1 MEENKKVV
9 RVSLDLR
16 HVVDTVYACAH
27 AAALR
32 GDISDVSLAG
42 IGERETLLTV
52 CRNVLAGAAFVM
64 APALTDTNV
73 NDRADDAPDGT
84 YSGPVVVTFD
94 IAVAD
99 GADVAQVYSVL
110 HTLAVAGL
118 LAAVTPA
125 EASAAAVD
133 AHAAAL
139 ERLRRITST
148 LRLGLPSTLRP
159 AI

>member
-16 HVVDTVYACAH
+16 HIIDTVYACAH

-32 GDISDVSLAG
+32 GDISDAGLAG
-42 IGERETLLTV
+42 TAERETLLAV

-64 APALTDTNV
+64 APALTATNV

-84 YSGPVVVTFD
+84 YSGPAVVTVD

-99 GADVAQVYSVL
+99 GADVAQVYAVL
-110 HTLAVAGL
+110 QSLAVAGL

-125 EASAAAVD
+125 ESSRQAVD

-139 ERLRRITST
+139 ESLRRITST
-148 LRLGLPSTLRP
+148 LRFGLPTTIRP

>member
-1 MEENKKVV
+1 
-9 RVSLDLR
+9 
-16 HVVDTVYACAH
+16 
-27 AAALR
+27 
-32 GDISDVSLAG
+32 
-42 IGERETLLTV
+42 
-52 CRNVLAGAAFVM
+52 M
-64 APALTDTNV
+64 APALTHTNV

-125 EASAAAVD
+125 ETSAAAVD

>member
-1 MEENKKVV
+1 MEENKNVV

-16 HVVDTVYACAH
+16 HVIDTVYACAH

-32 GDISDVSLAG
+32 GDISDARLAG

-64 APALTDTNV
+64 APALTATNV
-73 NDRADDAPDGT
+73 NDRADSTPRGT
-84 YSGPVVVTFD
+84 YSGPMVVTFD

-99 GADVAQVYSVL
+99 GANVEQVYAVL
-110 HTLAVAGL
+110 QSLAVAGL

-125 EASAAAVD
+125 DSSRAAVD

-139 ERLRRITST
+139 ESLRRITST